1 MEYTIDKNSW
11 RGFLNQ
17 MDLMHTLNGG
27 MSMTS
32 LDVNETEHNLIITIS
47 APSVKPEAYQVLID
61 RSKLIIHSS
70 YKSNTAEGEMAIP
83 MFFKTFDIPYF
94 VDGTGINAVFEE
106 GKLVVT
112 MPFSENKQALQ
123 RKIDIQRL

>member
-1 MEYTIDKNSW
+1 MEYTIDKNMW

-32 LDVNETEHNLIITIS
+32 LNVTEDDHEMTITIA
-47 APSVKPEAYQVLID
+47 APSVKPEAYQVFID
-61 RSKLIIHSS
+61 RTKLVVYST
-70 YKSNTAEGEMAIP
+70 YKQQSTQGELGIP

-94 VDGTGINAVFEE
+94 VDGANIKAVFEE
-106 GKLVVT
+106 GKLVVR
-112 MPFSENKQALQ
+112 MPFSERNQTLQ
-123 RKIDIQRL
+123 RKIDIELS

>member
-1 MEYTIDKNSW
+1 MEYTIDNNMW

-32 LDVNETEHNLIITIS
+32 LNVTETEHKITITIS
-47 APSVKPEAYQVLID
+47 APSVRPEAYQVFID
-61 RSKLIIHSS
+61 RTKLVVYSN
-70 YKSNTAEGEMAIP
+70 YKQQSAQGELAIP

-94 VDGTGINAVFEE
+94 VDGAGIKAVFEE
-106 GKLVVT
+106 GKLLIT
-112 MPFSENKQALQ
+112 MPFNERQQALQ
-123 RKIDIQRL
+123 RKIDIELS